1 MNFKTVFVVLKDQIV
16 KLERQVDERVEELT
30 KIRLELK
37 RNEAIVVEQ
46 AITIQNIL
54 AERDNLHTIID
65 KLSKEKVT
73 PNKETRQINNKII

>member
-1 MNFKTVFVVLKDQIV
+1 MFLFVLKDQIV

-73 PNKETRQINNKII
+73 P